1 MSESTYNWQRKNRR
15 IYPLLAGVMF
25 CLISSLSYAQPNVI
39 KVGVLATRGS
49 NEADLRWQP
58 TMMWLSQHIPDTQFV
73 LLPFTLNQM
82 EKAVTYQTV
91 DFVITNPGQA
101 VRLGRQFP
109 LSWLATLNKANGN
122 RESSTTHAIGSALIV
137 RNDSS
142 FTTIESLS
150 GQSLSAVNQNAFGG
164 YLTMRFEV
172 AKLGINQERYFSD
185 IQFLGFPLDAQIYQL
200 RDKHI
205 DGAIVP
211 VCLLEKMSQEG
222 LIDKNEFRA
231 INNIAPQGFACV
243 ASTPLYPNWSF
254 AKVGSGNEELAKKIA
269 RSLLALPQDNAAAIA
284 ANSLGWTT
292 PISPLSVDQLYRGL
306 DMHPLQKPWWQE
318 AVSWLKQNQQWGW
331 MLFIL
336 VIALN
341 GYHFLLEYRF
351 SRSKRELESTL
362 HSLKEKNSMLEH
374 AQRVSI
380 VGELGSSLAHEI
392 NQPLA
397 AIRNYSQG
405 GLLRLRKGLPA
416 QELIPIL
423 EKIEQQVIRA
433 DSIVQRLRKLI
444 NKRQIAKAECDIN
457 DIISDTLVLLD
468 YDFQKKQIHLTR
480 DNAAE
485 ACLLWGDAVGI
496 QQVLLNVFNNAAD
509 ACIQREEQDNNV
521 THQIHIETHYD
532 DSNVVIKVQ
541 DNGIGLEDDS
551 ELLSKAFFTTKE
563 NGLGLGLAICR
574 DVIEAHQGQF
584 LLEPVSPQ
592 GCCVTVILPRLSK
605 LSVDKK
611 EIEK

>member
-1 MSESTYNWQRKNRR
+1 MSNGWQIQGRK
-15 IYPLLAGVMF
+15 I
-25 CLISSLSYAQPNVI
+25 SLSLWVGCVCLLLSHAVFAQAQTVNVD
-39 KVGVLATRGS
+39 VGVLATRGGA
-49 NEADLRWQP
+49 EAQNRWQP
-58 TMMWLSQHIPDTQFV
+58 TMDWLSERVPNTHFV
-73 LLPFTLNQM
+73 LHPFTLQQM
-82 EKAVTYQTV
+82 EQAVENQTV

-101 VRLGRQFP
+101 VRLGRQYP
-109 LSWLATLNKANGN
+109 LSWLATLSSANTTRKNGI
-122 RESSTTHAIGSALIV
+122 THAIGSALVV

-150 GQSLSAVNQNAFGG
+150 GQSLAAVDENAFGG
-164 YLTMRFEV
+164 YLTLRFE
-172 AKLGINQERYFSD
+172 INQLGLSQSTYFSD
-185 IQFLGFPLDAQIYQL
+185 TQFLGFPLDALIYQL

-211 VCLLEKMSQEG
+211 VCLIERMNKEG
-222 LIDKNEFRA
+222 LIDASNYRV
-231 INNIAPQGFACV
+231 INNIAPDDFSCAT
-243 ASTPLYPNWSF
+243 STPLYPNWSF
-254 AKVGSGNEELAKKIA
+254 AKTGKGDERLAKPITRA
-269 RSLLALPQDNAAAIA
+269 LLSLPSHESAALA
-284 ANSLGWTT
+284 ANSLGWTS
-292 PISPLSVDQLYRGL
+292 PISQLSVDKLYQGL

-318 AVSWLKQNQQWGW
+318 AVAWLKQNQQWGW

-351 SRSKRELESTL
+351 SRSKRDLESTL

-405 GLLRLRKGLPA
+405 GLLRLKKGLPA
-416 QELIPIL
+416 QELIPVL

-457 DIISDTLVLLD
+457 SIISDTLALLE
-468 YDFQKKQIHLTR
+468 YDFQKKKIHLTR

-485 ACLLWGDAVGI
+485 PCLLWGDAVGI

-509 ACIQREEQDNNV
+509 ACTQREEQESNV
-521 THQIHIETHYD
+521 THQIHIETQCD
-532 DSNVVIKVQ
+532 DTNVVIKVQ
-541 DNGIGLEDDS
+541 DNGIGLKEDS

-574 DVIEAHQGQF
+574 DVIETHQGQF
-584 LLEPVSPQ
+584 LLEPASSQ
-592 GCCVTVILPRLSK
+592 GCCVTVILPRLSR

-611 EIEK
+611 EIEE

>member
-584 LLEPVSPQ
+584 LLEPASPQ